1 MAGSNKNNSE
11 SFIMATVTTSLGD
24 RPEGPADGLS
34 APQRRVLHKAAWR
47 LIPLLALAYFFNYLD
62 RTSVGY
68 AALQMTDQLGLTA
81 AQFGLGAGIMFVG
94 YCLCEVPSNLAM
106 FRFGARLWMA
116 RIMITWGVAAAATAL
131 VVGPYSF
138 YLVRFVL
145 GVAEAGFFP
154 GVIFFLT
161 LWFPAQYRT
170 RVLAWFTVATPVS
183 FLVGGPL
190 SVWLLQMN
198 GLLGLAGWQWMFI
211 IEGVPACILGLITLR
226 VLVNRPAQAGWLSAE
241 EREVLEDLLAEEQ
254 RRDAKSHGFKAALKD
269 PRVWIL
275 SSITFSFT
283 LGSYGIGIWL
293 PQMIKAHG
301 IDISLIGWIAAIPY
315 FFSTIGLL
323 LWARHVDRTG
333 KGILHLTLALVLAGV
348 ALLLALQLD
357 ALIPALTGMT
367 MALVGT
373 ISAKTIFYTLPG
385 KFLSGQAAAGGI
397 ALINSIGAFGGFVGP
412 YLMGFLKDFTGSF
425 SAGLM
430 AMGCVLFV
438 AALMTL
444 SLRLFMRDA

>member
-1 MAGSNKNNSE
+1 MAN
-11 SFIMATVTTSLGD
+11 VTT
-24 RPEGPADGLS
+24 PANAAPLAQPLELS
-34 APQRRVLHKAAWR
+34 ELQQRALRKAAWR

-81 AQFGLGAGIMFVG
+81 SQFGLGAGIMFVG

-106 FRFGARLWMA
+106 YRYGARLWMA
-116 RIMITWGVAAAATAL
+116 RIMITWGLAAAATAL

-138 YLVRFVL
+138 YIIRFIL

-161 LWFPAQYRT
+161 LWFPLQYRT
-170 RVLAWFTVATPVS
+170 RVLAWFTVATPIS

-190 SVWLLQMN
+190 SIWLLQMH
-198 GLLGLAGWQWMFI
+198 GALGLAGWQWMFI
-211 IEGVPACILGLITLR
+211 IEGLPACILGLITLK
-226 VLVNRPAQAGWLSAE
+226 VLANRPSEAKWLSTE
-241 EREVLEDLLAEEQ
+241 ERDALDSLLAAETGKTQ
-254 RRDAKSHGFKAALKD
+254 KSHAFKGALKD

-283 LGSYGIGIWL
+283 IGTYGIGIWL
-293 PQMIKAHG
+293 PQMLKAQG
-301 IDISLIGWIAAIPY
+301 VELSMIGWIASIPY

-323 LWARHVDRTG
+323 FWARHVDRTG
-333 KGILHLTLALVLAGV
+333 KGILNLVIALVLAGL
-348 ALLLALQLD
+348 ALMLALQMS
-357 ALIPALTGMT
+357 ALIPALIGITL
-367 MALVGT
+367 ALVGT
-373 ISAKTIFYTLPG
+373 ISAKTIFYTLPA

-412 YLMGFLKDFTGSF
+412 SLMGYLKETTQSFT
-425 SAGLM
+425 AGLM
-430 AMGCVLFV
+430 VMGCILFFAAVMALVLK
-438 AALMTL
+438 
-444 SLRLFMRDA
+444 LFMREA

>member
-1 MAGSNKNNSE
+1 M
-11 SFIMATVTTSLGD
+11 TDVTTPAGD
-24 RPEGPADGLS
+24 LPKPKFDAVTDL
-34 APQRRVLHKAAWR
+34 QRRAMNKAAWR

-106 FRFGARLWMA
+106 YRFGARRWMA
-116 RIMITWGVAAAATAL
+116 RIMITWGLAAAATAF

-138 YLVRFVL
+138 YVIRFIL

-170 RVLAWFTVATPVS
+170 RVLAWFTVATPIS

-190 SVWLLQMN
+190 SIWLLQMH
-198 GLLGLAGWQWMFI
+198 GFLGLAGWQWMFI
-211 IEGVPACILGLITLR
+211 IEGLPACVLGLITLK
-226 VLVNRPAQAGWLSAE
+226 VLANRPDEAEWLTQE
-241 EREVLEDLLAEEQ
+241 ERNALNDMLEKEKRTSQTGHAF
-254 RRDAKSHGFKAALKD
+254 RTALKD

-283 LGSYGIGIWL
+283 IGTYGIGIWL
-293 PQMIKAHG
+293 PQMLKAQG
-301 IDISLIGWIAAIPY
+301 VEISMIGWVAAIPY

-323 LWARHVDRTG
+323 FWAKHVDRTG
-333 KGILHLTLALVLAGV
+333 KGILNLIIALILAGLALMF
-348 ALLLALQLD
+348 ALNMNALVP
-357 ALIPALTGMT
+357 ALIGITL
-367 MALVGT
+367 ALVGT
-373 ISAKTIFYTLPG
+373 ISAKTIFYTLPAR
-385 KFLSGQAAAGGI
+385 FLSGQAAAGGI

-412 YLMGFLKDFTGSF
+412 YLMGFLKDYTNSF
-425 SAGLM
+425 ATGLM
-430 AMGCVLFV
+430 VMGCILFF
-438 AALMTL
+438 AALMAL

>member
-1 MAGSNKNNSE
+1 MAN
-11 SFIMATVTTSLGD
+11 VTT
-24 RPEGPADGLS
+24 PANSAPLSQPVTLS
-34 APQRRVLHKAAWR
+34 AIQQTALRKAAWR

-106 FRFGARLWMA
+106 YRFGARLWMA
-116 RIMITWGVAAAATAL
+116 RIMITWGLAAAATAF

-138 YLVRFVL
+138 YIIRFIL

-161 LWFPAQYRT
+161 LWFPIQYRT
-170 RVLAWFTVATPVS
+170 RVLAWFTVATPIS

-190 SVWLLQMN
+190 SIWLLQMH
-198 GLLGLAGWQWMFI
+198 GTLGLAGWQWMFL
-211 IEGVPACILGLITLR
+211 IEGLPACVLGLITLK
-226 VLVNRPAQAGWLSAE
+226 VLANRPSEAKWLNVQ
-241 EREVLEDLLAEEQ
+241 ERDALDQLLAAERGKAE
-254 RRDAKSHGFKAALKD
+254 KSHAFKAALKD
-269 PRVWIL
+269 PRVWVL

-283 LGSYGIGIWL
+283 IGTYGIGIWL
-293 PQMIKAHG
+293 PQMLKAQG
-301 IDISLIGWIAAIPY
+301 VELGMIGWVAAIPY

-323 LWARHVDRTG
+323 FWAKHVDRTG
-333 KGILHLTLALVLAGV
+333 KGIFNLVIALVLAG
-348 ALLLALQLD
+348 LALIFALQMS
-357 ALIPALTGMT
+357 ALIPALIGITL
-367 MALVGT
+367 ALVGT
-373 ISAKTIFYTLPG
+373 ISAKTIFYTLPA

-412 YLMGFLKDFTGSF
+412 YLMGYLKETTQSFT
-425 SAGLM
+425 AGLM
-430 AMGCVLFV
+430 VMGCILFFAATMALVLK
-438 AALMTL
+438 M
-444 SLRLFMRDA
+444 FMREA

>member
-1 MAGSNKNNSE
+1 M
-11 SFIMATVTTSLGD
+11 TDVTT
-24 RPEGPADGLS
+24 PASTLPKPQFDAVTDL
-34 APQRRVLHKAAWR
+34 QRRAMNKAAWR

-106 FRFGARLWMA
+106 YRFGARLWMA
-116 RIMITWGVAAAATAL
+116 RIMITWGLAAAATAF

-138 YLVRFVL
+138 YVIRFIL

-170 RVLAWFTVATPVS
+170 RVLAWFTVATPIS

-190 SVWLLQMN
+190 SIWLLQMH
-198 GLLGLAGWQWMFI
+198 GILGLAGWQWMFI
-211 IEGVPACILGLITLR
+211 IEGLPACVLGLITLK
-226 VLVNRPAQAGWLSAE
+226 VLANRPSEAKWLSGE
-241 EREVLEDLLAEEQ
+241 ERDALNDMLEKEKRSA
-254 RRDAKSHGFKAALKD
+254 RTGHAFRTALKD

-283 LGSYGIGIWL
+283 IGTYGIGIWL
-293 PQMIKAHG
+293 PQMLRAQG
-301 IDISLIGWIAAIPY
+301 VEISMIGWVAAIPY

-323 LWARHVDRTG
+323 FWARHVDRTG
-333 KGILHLTLALVLAGV
+333 KGILNLIIALMLAGLALLFALNMNALAP
-348 ALLLALQLD
+348 
-357 ALIPALTGMT
+357 ALIGITL
-367 MALVGT
+367 ALVGT
-373 ISAKTIFYTLPG
+373 ISAKTIFYTLPAR
-385 KFLSGQAAAGGI
+385 FLSGQAAAGGI

-412 YLMGFLKDFTGSF
+412 YLMGFLKDYTNSF

-430 AMGCVLFV
+430 VMGCILFF
-438 AALMTL
+438 AALMAL